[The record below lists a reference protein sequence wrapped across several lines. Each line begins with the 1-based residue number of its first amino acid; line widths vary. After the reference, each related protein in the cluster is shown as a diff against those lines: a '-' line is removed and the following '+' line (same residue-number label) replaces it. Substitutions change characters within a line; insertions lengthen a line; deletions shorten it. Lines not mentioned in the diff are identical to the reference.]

1 MRKKIVKSPAV
12 LFAFIAALFLAG
24 TNSAQSV
31 NVSYPTPILTNEIE
45 GTIKARDIGDAR
57 LTSYYF
63 TFLANQ
69 GDVFINIVTKNFNG
83 DIDVFLAEGLKP
95 LTKVVVYAD
104 MSDNET
110 GRVLYFR
117 KSERLILR
125 VEGRTP
131 NDDPAT
137 FRIKFAGSFEAS
149 KDAPT
154 EEPALPDLKAAN
166 DTGIRVNS
174 VGTIVAAAPKQKP
187 TPEPTGTVAENEKPG
202 DTETVPS
209 QAENEPTGAA
219 KEKKVEVVVTDP
231 TAAAEEPARTTA
243 KAPAE
248 RRRGKGLRSRS
259 RTSAAAKVPAPPRR
273 RPPAKAPEAE
283 PDPLK
288 SIFLLIEFKNGGKIE
303 RPMSEVLRMT
313 VDKGILTVI
322 SRDGTIG
329 RYSIFDIVKTTIQ

>member
-1 MRKKIVKSPAV
+1 MTDASFLMRKKIVKSPAV
-12 LFAFIAALFLAG
+12 LLAFIAALFLAG

-31 NVSYPTPILTNEIE
+31 NVSYPTPIVTNEIE

-174 VGTIVAAAPKQKP
+174 VLPGYIWGGTLKGYFEHQADKYGTSVDDIYNAAAAGSDLKRLP
-187 TPEPTGTVAENEKPG
+187 TEEEVASAILFMASDLSSGITG
-202 DTETVPS
+202 
-209 QAENEPTGAA
+209 QALDVNCGEY
-219 KEKKVEVVVTDP
+219 
-231 TAAAEEPARTTA
+231 
-243 KAPAE
+243 KA
-248 RRRGKGLRSRS
+248 
-259 RTSAAAKVPAPPRR
+259 
-273 RPPAKAPEAE
+273 
-283 PDPLK
+283 
-288 SIFLLIEFKNGGKIE
+288 
-303 RPMSEVLRMT
+303 
-313 VDKGILTVI
+313 
-322 SRDGTIG
+322 
-329 RYSIFDIVKTTIQ
+329 

>member
-1 MRKKIVKSPAV
+1 MGA
-12 LFAFIAALFLAG
+12 
-24 TNSAQSV
+24 
-31 NVSYPTPILTNEIE
+31 
-45 GTIKARDIGDAR
+45 IKARDIGDAR

-149 KDAPT
+149 KDVPAD
-154 EEPALPDLKAAN
+154 EPSMPDLKAAS
-166 DTGIRVNS
+166 DTGIQVNS
-174 VGTIVAAAPKQKP
+174 VGTIVAAVPKPKA
-187 TPEPTGTVAENEKPG
+187 TPEPTESVAANEEPGKP
-202 DTETVPS
+202 EAAASPEP
-209 QAENEPTGAA
+209 ENEPAA
-219 KEKKVEVVVTDP
+219 GESKAKKVEVVVTDP
-231 TAAAEEPARTTA
+231 TVAEPEAA
-243 KAPAE
+243 KAASKTPPVS
-248 RRRGKGLRSRS
+248 RRTRRSAGDLTSGSS
-259 RTSAAAKVPAPPRR
+259 RRAAKVPAPPRR
-273 RPPAKAPEAE
+273 RPPAEALAV

-288 SIFLLIEFKNGGKIE
+288 SIFLVIEFKNGGKIE

-329 RYSIFDIVKTTIQ
+329 RYSILDIVKTTIQ